1 MIKTREHG
9 SGSQVLKNQD
19 SYSAKIKLTEM
30 FPEMSFRYSV
40 ESRIEDK
47 SRELSWH
54 FRFPGMSTHHS
65 HYSRR
70 NIKYRNHHGVEK
82 DRPYVSVSQIR
93 IVNLGLHNFAGR
105 IPGSGLPEKSGRG
118 CVAKFFLTLTLF
130 STTFPVLPHQKLD
143 TQLMTIMACSVAL
156 NISYVG
162 LLLMV
167 LSIMMKR

>member
-1 MIKTREHG
+1 MDLAAKSLRTKIVIPLRSNSLRCSLKCLSDIQWNLVKRTNPGSCPGTFVFLECPHTIHIIRE
-9 SGSQVLKNQD
+9 
-19 SYSAKIKLTEM
+19 
-30 FPEMSFRYSV
+30 
-40 ESRIEDK
+40 
-47 SRELSWH
+47 
-54 FRFPGMSTHHS
+54 
-65 HYSRR
+65 
-70 NIKYRNHHGVEK
+70 NIKYRNHHGEEK
-82 DRPYVSVSQIR
+82 DRPYASVSQIR
-93 IVNLGLHNFAGR
+93 IVNPRLHNFAGR

>member
-19 SYSAKIKLTEM
+19 SYSAEIKLTEM

-93 IVNLGLHNFAGR
+93 IVNPGLHNFAGR
-105 IPGSGLPEKSGRG
+105 IPGSGLPGQSGRG
-118 CVAKFFLTLTLF
+118 CVAIFFFFLNPYPIFHDFSCPMYDLT
-130 STTFPVLPHQKLD
+130 K
-143 TQLMTIMACSVAL
+143 
-156 NISYVG
+156 N
-162 LLLMV
+162 
-167 LSIMMKR
+167 SIPY